1 MNKPI
6 VLADFHNAGLFFSL
20 KLLLEDRFKGTLL
33 RPIGMEW
40 FSNGFFSIAEPYQNN
55 SDTIKQY
62 LQIKPEFKPIDN
74 TPILNKN
81 ISFNNSF
88 YEVDETS
95 HGYIQKCITWQQFLD
110 TDIDLIIASIP
121 RHWVTFTKLRDL
133 YKPKAKVICQS
144 GNIFWENEEALKDG
158 TVKNLLASVK
168 PFKIDSSINAVWYH
182 EEMKIIDFK
191 ESSTH
196 RKIYSF
202 VNCLPNP
209 ELFFKYKNALTDYD
223 MKSYGASCPDGWVNG
238 IDEQYK
244 KMQEADW

>member
-1 MNKPI
+1 M
-6 VLADFHNAGLFFSL
+6 
-20 KLLLEDRFKGTLL
+20 
-33 RPIGMEW
+33 
-40 FSNGFFSIAEPYQNN
+40 
-55 SDTIKQY
+55 
-62 LQIKPEFKPIDN
+62 
-74 TPILNKN
+74 
-81 ISFNNSF
+81 
-88 YEVDETS
+88 
-95 HGYIQKCITWQQFLD
+95 D

-182 EEMKIIDFK
+182 EEAKTIDFK
-191 ESSTH
+191 ESLSLN
-196 RKIYSF
+196 KIYSL

-209 ELFFKYKNALTDYD
+209 ELFRLYKEALPEYTV
-223 MKSYGASCPDGWVNG
+223 KAYGASCPDGWVNG

-244 KMQEADW
+244 KMQEADWGYNVKPSGDGMGLVWHSWFMIGRPVITNFSDYKDKLGGLLFEHLKTGIDLEQNNFEDNLRLIRTLDYEQMGIEARKRFFKVINYDEEELKVRKFIENLI